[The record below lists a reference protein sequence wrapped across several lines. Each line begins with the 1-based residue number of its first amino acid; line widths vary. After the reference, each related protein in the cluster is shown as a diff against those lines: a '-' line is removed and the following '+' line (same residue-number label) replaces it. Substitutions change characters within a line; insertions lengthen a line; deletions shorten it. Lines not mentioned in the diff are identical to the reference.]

1 MSSSEN
7 MLDCCLSDLTTMAD
21 FKNLTIVPTTLF

>member
-7 MLDCCLSDLTTMAD
+7 MLDRCLSDLTTMAD
-21 FKNLTIVPTTLF
+21 FKNLTVVPTARF